1 MIIVEENRY
10 CLLETNDAVLNAMV
24 SRQGLFYRMCHPPQ
38 FWLITPCILQG
49 CKYRPSPFRDRMLYK
64 ATKLSLIC
72 LSYLSMLFIGAP
84 FYVLLIFVSGQIV
97 GGMRATAFP
106 FRFWQGNAVPLVY
119 TTAVGG
125 RVGTWSTPPTPRIH
139 SIIS

>member
-97 GGMRATAFP
+97 GERGQRRSPFVFGRGTLFP
-106 FRFWQGNAVPLVY
+106 
-119 TTAVGG
+119 
-125 RVGTWSTPPTPRIH
+125 
-139 SIIS
+139 